1 VIVKTRTMPEVDMH
15 LEPSWL
21 LFTLLLIFALAGL
34 AVIAIYI
41 ADWRV
46 QLALAAL
53 LLATT
58 AYHVLRDGLR
68 MLPNAWKQVRISA
81 QGELRLTNKTGQKYY
96 PKLAG
101 GSWVHPWLTV
111 LHFEKSA
118 DDAFWQPGL
127 PPLILLAET
136 DADICRRLRVWLRWW
151 RHPDASQADSSDL
164 AT

>member
-1 VIVKTRTMPEVDMH
+1 MTVKTRTMPEIDMR

-21 LFTLLLIFALAGL
+21 LSILLFIFALAGL
-34 AVIAIYI
+34 VVIAIYI
-41 ADWRV
+41 SDWRI
-46 QLALAAL
+46 QLGLAAL

-68 MLPNAWKQVRISA
+68 SLPNAWRHMHVSA
-81 QGELRLTNKTGQKYY
+81 QGELRLTNQAGQEYR
-96 PKLAG
+96 PKLAS

-111 LHFEKSA
+111 LHFEKPA
-118 DDAFWQPGL
+118 NGAFWRPGL
-127 PPLILLAET
+127 PPVILLAGA

-151 RHPDASQADSSDL
+151 RHADSPQADSSDL